1 MEVSSP
7 LETTKSP
14 FCYPPPYLC
23 AASLNLTPQVRGKSE
38 KDQQL
43 ASAGSLIASFFIH
56 FKATDNLTVSIRIFS
71 DLPIPLTT
79 LIFNLRMS
87 TRYITLIFSFLIR
100 TSLLYNVVVV
110 ESSIDI

>member
-7 LETTKSP
+7 LEPTEGP
-14 FCYPPPYLC
+14 FFYPPLYLC
-23 AASLNLTPQVRGKSE
+23 AASLNLTPQVTGKSE

-43 ASAGSLIASFFIH
+43 AGAGSLIASFFIH

-79 LIFNLRMS
+79 LVFSQRMS
-87 TRYITLIFSFLIR
+87 TRYITLIFSF
-100 TSLLYNVVVV
+100 
-110 ESSIDI
+110 